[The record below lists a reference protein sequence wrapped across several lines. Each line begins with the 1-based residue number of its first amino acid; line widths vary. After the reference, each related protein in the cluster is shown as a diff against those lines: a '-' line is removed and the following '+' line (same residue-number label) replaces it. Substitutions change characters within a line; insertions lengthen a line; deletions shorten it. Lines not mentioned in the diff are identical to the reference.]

1 MPFIGRLVKASTGV
15 TPRRTV
21 NPDEAI
27 ALGCA
32 VQAASLDGLVG
43 DLRLV
48 AAAPSRRVPPS
59 PSSPTTAGGNA
70 AMNPTEEKPL
80 KASRGR
86 PVSPPGPK
94 AAKLPT
100 ATSNRETLIKRAL
113 KEAEGV

>member
-48 AAAPSRRVPPS
+48 AAAPSRRVVPTPRSSPEALASKGPRSRS
-59 PSSPTTAGGNA
+59 PSSAPGA
-70 AMNPTEEKPL
+70 
-80 KASRGR
+80 KATNGRGAQ
-86 PVSPPGPK
+86 PA
-94 AAKLPT
+94 AAKSPSI
-100 ATSNRETLIKRAL
+100 TSNRENLMKRAL
-113 KEAEGV
+113 REAEGV